1 MTQSPKSKKSRNLK
15 KLKKGINPL
24 GSLVLFFFVFE
35 ILWYME
41 VKNSLG

>member
-24 GSLVLFFFVFE
+24 GSLVHFFFE
-35 ILWYME
+35 ILWYVEM
-41 VKNSLG
+41 KNSLG